1 MKKSVAKATVFAA
14 LAIFIAGAVLAFLLV
29 KFSSRDVELSQGESV
44 EKDVPRFF
52 AVCTNEVP
60 RGTAAVSIGVAQ
72 GGEKKKVKGGLDGFW
87 KDCIQNSSDNED
99 YKGLS
104 RLLKC
109 KKRMEE
115 PETRLALL
123 DALTWFEETAVGD
136 ALQFLDDEDERVA
149 AKAAEVVTARIAS
162 IEKSTVRSEVYL
174 EAMKKMKNSPDLDIL
189 VAELGGDEK
198 YVVLKVVTGMEGAC
212 KLRPTLWKKLKEVY
226 EESFDRK
233 YTTSNDAFINYRQ

>member
-1 MKKSVAKATVFAA
+1 MKKSVAKATILAA

-29 KFSSRDVELSQGESV
+29 KFSSRDVELSQEESV

-60 RGTAAVSIGVAQ
+60 RGTAAVSIGVEQ
-72 GGEKKKVKGGLDGFW
+72 GGTTKARDRLDGFW

-123 DALTWFEETAVGD
+123 DALAWFEETAVGD